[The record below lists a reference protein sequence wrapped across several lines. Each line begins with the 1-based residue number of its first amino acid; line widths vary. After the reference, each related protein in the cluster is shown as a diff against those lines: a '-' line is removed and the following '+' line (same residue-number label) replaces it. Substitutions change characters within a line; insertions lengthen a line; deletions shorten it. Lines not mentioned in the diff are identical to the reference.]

1 MQTPQTEKLDE
12 NLYVGYFFFFYMYAI
27 FLRLEIKHG
36 MRKHREIFIVES

>member
-12 NLYVGYFFFFYMYAI
+12 NLYVGNFFFLHVCNFPK
-27 FLRLEIKHG
+27 LEIKHG

>member
-12 NLYVGYFFFFYMYAI
+12 NLYVGNFVFYMYAI